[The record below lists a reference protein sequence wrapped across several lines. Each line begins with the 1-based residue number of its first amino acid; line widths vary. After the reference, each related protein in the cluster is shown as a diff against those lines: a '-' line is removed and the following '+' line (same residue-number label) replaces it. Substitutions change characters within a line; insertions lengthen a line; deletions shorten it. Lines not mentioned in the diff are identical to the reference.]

1 MAGEWI
7 AMDVGLPDKPEVQ
20 ELLDLTGESVEAVV
34 FRLYRLWGWAA
45 LHCSDGTARMTV
57 ARLVRTCG
65 GDEAFWRAVAE
76 VGWLEIDEA
85 AGTVSVPGW
94 DRRFS
99 QAAKAR
105 VQQSDRSRSYESRNP
120 GRKRHIAPSDAPPSD
135 ASDAAPS
142 DGPTPTRR
150 RGDRGDRGE
159 VPPPPRESFAELR
172 KAWNAGPGQPWTPN
186 KPPDGA
192 EDRLADPSW
201 LPMALQAIERLRTAK
216 YFDTPPTLLQFVGEG
231 FVERTLGGQ
240 YDSAKPDKR
249 RGGGRQPP
257 DDKPPPRPFA
267 GKDADDFEY
276 TRRRELERLAKAK
289 AVS

>member
-45 LHCSDGTARMTV
+45 LHCSDGTARMTIP
-57 ARLVRTCG
+57 RLVRTCG
-65 GDEAFWRAVAE
+65 ADEAFWRAVAA
-76 VGWLEIDEA
+76 VGWLEIDEDG
-85 AGTVSVPGW
+85 GTVAVPGW

-105 VQQSDRSRSYESRNP
+105 IQHQDRAKAQNERDPDR
-120 GRKRHIAPSDAPPSD
+120 RKRPE
-135 ASDAAPS
+135 AACAQAQESPA
-142 DGPTPTRR
+142 PTRS

-159 VPPPPRESFAELR
+159 VPPPPRASFADLR
-172 KAWNAGPGQPWTPN
+172 KAWNDGPGQKWKPN

-192 EDRLADPSW
+192 EDRLNDPEW
-201 LPMALQAIERLRTAK
+201 WPMALEAIQRLRTAK
-216 YFDTPPTLLQFVGEG
+216 YFDTPPTLMQFVAEG

-240 YDSAKPDKR
+240 YDAGKTSPRPPGGRGRPDDRPEAKP
-249 RGGGRQPP
+249 
-257 DDKPPPRPFA
+257 FV

-276 TRRRELERLAKAK
+276 TRRRELERLAQAK
-289 AVS
+289 AVN